1 MLLTQYNNGLLKK
14 RNIATNSLKWQGSK
28 NLLIT
33 ETKAIYHHL
42 LQLENQ
48 YYLVQTDEGIALAR
62 DGEYSTNGYDCLGFL
77 PPVKTEWL
85 GDEQFKKA
93 HQTNF
98 AYYAGAMATGIASAE
113 MLIALG
119 KQGYL
124 GSFGAGGLPLTEVE
138 AAIEKIQSAL
148 GNAGPYAFNLIHSPS
163 DPQLEK
169 NCLDLYLKYGIRSIE
184 ASAFMGLSPNL
195 VHYRA
200 SGLSR
205 RDNGEIIEQNHL
217 ILKTSRREVAEP
229 YLEPAPESVLNQLVA
244 QNAITA
250 EQAYLARHVPI
261 ATDIT
266 VEADSAGHTDNRP
279 LVCLLPFIQEIR
291 NRLQREWGYGK
302 PVRVGAAGGL
312 GTPNSIA
319 AALAMGA
326 DYVVTG
332 SVNQACVES
341 ATSFQVKQLLAQID
355 MADVMMAPAPD
366 MFEIGVK
373 VQVLKRGTFCP
384 LRGQKLY
391 EIYRKYNSIEEIS
404 PSERQQLEQQIFQ
417 KDLSLVWNDTVEF
430 FSRRNPSQL
439 EKAEKNPK
447 YKMALIFRWYLG
459 KSSSWAKAG
468 LSDRQMD
475 YQVWCGPAMGAF
487 NEWTKGSYLEK
498 PENRHIVDVTGH
510 LLRGAAYCSRLRLLE
525 TLGIAL
531 SQELSTYHPNR

>member
-1 MLLTQYNNGLLKK
+1 
-14 RNIATNSLKWQGSK
+14 
-28 NLLIT
+28 
-33 ETKAIYHHL
+33 
-42 LQLENQ
+42 
-48 YYLVQTDEGIALAR
+48 
-62 DGEYSTNGYDCLGFL
+62 
-77 PPVKTEWL
+77 
-85 GDEQFKKA
+85 
-93 HQTNF
+93 
-98 AYYAGAMATGIASAE
+98 
-113 MLIALG
+113 
-119 KQGYL
+119 
-124 GSFGAGGLPLTEVE
+124 
-138 AAIEKIQSAL
+138 
-148 GNAGPYAFNLIHSPS
+148 
-163 DPQLEK
+163 
-169 NCLDLYLKYGIRSIE
+169 
-184 ASAFMGLSPNL
+184 
-195 VHYRA
+195 
-200 SGLSR
+200 
-205 RDNGEIIEQNHL
+205 
-217 ILKTSRREVAEP
+217 
-229 YLEPAPESVLNQLVA
+229 
-244 QNAITA
+244 
-250 EQAYLARHVPI
+250 
-261 ATDIT
+261 
-266 VEADSAGHTDNRP
+266 
-279 LVCLLPFIQEIR
+279 VCLLPLIQEIR

-332 SVNQACVES
+332 SVNQACLES
-341 ATSFQVKQLLAQID
+341 GTSLQVKQLLAQID

-373 VQVLKRGTFCP
+373 VQVLKRGTFYP

-417 KDLSLVWNDTVEF
+417 KDLTLVWNDTVEF

-468 LSDRQMD
+468 LSERQMD

-510 LLRGAAYCSRLRLLE
+510 LLRGAAYCSRLRMLE

-531 SQELSTYHPNR
+531 SQELSTYYPNR